1 MSKQSRYV
9 FILMCISILFTL
21 SSLGAATALN
31 LTAQEQA
38 FIEEHSTVRVG
49 IDPNF
54 MPFEFINDKHV
65 HSGIAADILALVSQ
79 RTGLVFIYDPNLSWA
94 QSVQLSRQGEVELL
108 AAVGHTEER
117 EQFLLYLRPYLQF
130 QRAIVVQSTNDS
142 IKSFSDLRRR
152 QVAVQQDSSHEGFLR
167 AYPDILLRP
176 YPTVEE
182 ALLAVN
188 QGAEVAFIGNEA
200 TSVYLAR
207 TLGLTQLKILPI
219 TENSSQSIHM
229 AVHKDLPI
237 LASVLQKA
245 LDSITESEYDQIF
258 NRWIRYETKV
268 DYRHLIRTGL
278 SILGLFALIW
288 IISLF
293 WIVRLKKAVRQ
304 KEAAQKRAEQADIEK
319 SRYLARISHEI
330 RTPLHGISA
339 MGYLLEKTNLDLTQK
354 RYVQTINT
362 ASKTMGYIINDIL
375 EFSRLDEDRIT
386 LEQVPFTL
394 DDVLQNCI
402 SIESYL
408 VKQKGLELRLSQCHE
423 LPQFLLGDPTRLS
436 QILINLIHN
445 AVKFTN
451 EGSVEL
457 EVQSEPID
465 EQSCTFS
472 FKITDTGIGMN
483 EEQKKALF
491 MPFMQANESI
501 NRTYGGSGLG
511 LSIVKRL
518 VDKMEG
524 SIKVESAL
532 HKGST
537 FIVQLPFLLDQ
548 RGIEKERER
557 QKSIDFSH
565 LKALLVITDK
575 PLAQRIE
582 LLLKTYR
589 ITYDGVTSAA
599 LAVSVLKDAVD
610 YDLVILEQQT
620 NAATESELAHVLQQ
634 THSKVIALIH
644 EHEDQENLFRN
655 DLVLP
660 LPLINS
666 VLLNA
671 LLQLFGPAPEKSR
684 ETTQVTAI
692 VHTLP
697 LTVLV
702 VEDNPT
708 NQAIAKEVLQRA
720 GFSILTANDGQ
731 QGFALFCEKETSID
745 IVLMDLHM
753 DVMDGY
759 ESSTLIRQRN
769 KEVPILVTSAD
780 IFDTVKARC
789 KEIGVNDIISK
800 PYNPDVLI
808 EKINLYGSP
817 YYKQKHK
824 DRLIDTK
831 LGIRQVG
838 GDGTVYKILLTS
850 FAKETR
856 LSLEDLKKAVRNHD
870 FSSISELVHRLKGSC
885 GAIGASVKDFFI

>member
-1 MSKQSRYV
+1 M
-9 FILMCISILFTL
+9 
-21 SSLGAATALN
+21 
-31 LTAQEQA
+31 
-38 FIEEHSTVRVG
+38 
-49 IDPNF
+49 
-54 MPFEFINDKHV
+54 
-65 HSGIAADILALVSQ
+65 
-79 RTGLVFIYDPNLSWA
+79 
-94 QSVQLSRQGEVELL
+94 
-108 AAVGHTEER
+108 
-117 EQFLLYLRPYLQF
+117 
-130 QRAIVVQSTNDS
+130 
-142 IKSFSDLRRR
+142 
-152 QVAVQQDSSHEGFLR
+152 
-167 AYPDILLRP
+167 
-176 YPTVEE
+176 
-182 ALLAVN
+182 
-188 QGAEVAFIGNEA
+188 GNEA
-200 TSVYLAR
+200 TNVYLAR

-219 TENSSQSIHM
+219 AENSRQSIHM
-229 AVHKDLPI
+229 AVHKDLVI

-245 LDSITESEYDQIF
+245 LDSITESEYAQIF
-258 NRWIRYETKV
+258 NHWIRYETKV
-268 DYRHLIRTGL
+268 DYRHLMQTGL
-278 SILGLFALIW
+278 SFLGLFALIW
-288 IISLF
+288 VISLF
-293 WIVRLKKAVRQ
+293 WIVRLKKAIKQ
-304 KEAAQKRAEQADIEK
+304 KEAAQKRAEQADREK

-339 MGYLLEKTNLDLTQK
+339 MGYLLKKTNLDLTQK
-354 RYVQTINT
+354 RYVQTICT

-386 LEQVPFTL
+386 LEQVPFVL

-408 VKQKGLELRLSQCHE
+408 VKQKGLALELRIDEE
-423 LPQFLLGDPTRLS
+423 LPQYLLGDPTRLI
-436 QILINLIHN
+436 QILINLINN
-445 AVKFTN
+445 AVKFTDQ
-451 EGSVEL
+451 GSVEIA
-457 EVQSEPID
+457 VQAQQIN
-465 EQSCTFS
+465 EQNYRFS
-472 FKITDTGIGMN
+472 FIISDTGIGMDQ
-483 EEQKKALF
+483 EQMKGLF
-491 MPFMQANESI
+491 IPFMQANESI
-501 NRTYGGSGLG
+501 HRKYGGSGLG

-518 VDKMEG
+518 VEKMSG
-524 SIKVESAL
+524 SIEVASTV

-537 FIVQLPFLLDQ
+537 FTVQLPFALDL
-548 RGIEKERER
+548 GGMEKERQR
-557 QKSIDFSH
+557 QKTIDFSD

-575 PLAQRIE
+575 TLTQRIE
-582 LLLKTYR
+582 LLFKTYQ
-589 ITYDGVTSAA
+589 ISFDGVSSPSLAA
-599 LAVSVLKDAVD
+599 SVLKDSVD
-610 YDLVILEQQT
+610 YDLIIFELET
-620 NAATESELAHVLQQ
+620 KSESETDLAPVLMN
-634 THSKVIALIH
+634 TRAKVIALIH
-644 EHEDQENLFRN
+644 ELDQQEEQRN
-655 DLVLP
+655 YDLVLP

-671 LLQLFGPAPEKSR
+671 LLQLFGPEPGKSI
-684 ETTQVTAI
+684 ETTQETAI

-697 LTVLV
+697 LMVLV

-808 EKINLYGSP
+808 EKINFYGSP

-838 GDGTVYKILLTS
+838 GDPTVYKLLLSS

-856 LSLEDLKKAVRNHD
+856 LLLDDLEDAVQAHNR
-870 FSSISELVHRLKGSC
+870 SAISELVHRCKGSC
-885 GAIGASVKDFFI
+885 GAIGASKAYKLSIAVQGNLEDMNLIAQLQSTLTQTVIEAEKQETAEQS